1 STSCWRCSTSRPPQA
16 PETFRARVEGTARTL
31 LAAGVRADRP
41 IVATRLHVSERTL
54 QRRLDDERTSFKATR
69 DAVLR
74 EIAEAQPWN
83 PSLTIGDRDERFGGS
98 RCPRWI

>member
-1 STSCWRCSTSRPPQA
+1 
-16 PETFRARVEGTARTL
+16 
-31 LAAGVRADRP
+31 
-41 IVATRLHVSERTL
+41 VSERTL

-74 EIAEAQPWN
+74 EIAEAQLWN